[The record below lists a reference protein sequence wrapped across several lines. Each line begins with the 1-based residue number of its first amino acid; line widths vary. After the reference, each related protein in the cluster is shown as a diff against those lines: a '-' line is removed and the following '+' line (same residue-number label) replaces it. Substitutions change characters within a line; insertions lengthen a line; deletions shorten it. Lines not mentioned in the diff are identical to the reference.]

1 MAVGN
6 EGLAVAG
13 FAVAGLADAIQN
25 DAIEIID
32 LTTPL
37 SAATPA
43 LRLPAPF
50 ANLIDFSLEEVS
62 AYNE

>member
-1 MAVGN
+1 MTATT
-6 EGLAVAG
+6 LAGV
-13 FAVAGLADAIQN
+13 VAGLADGSLRVV
-25 DAIEIID
+25 D

-37 SAATPA
+37 SASTPA

-62 AYNE
+62 AYNEP